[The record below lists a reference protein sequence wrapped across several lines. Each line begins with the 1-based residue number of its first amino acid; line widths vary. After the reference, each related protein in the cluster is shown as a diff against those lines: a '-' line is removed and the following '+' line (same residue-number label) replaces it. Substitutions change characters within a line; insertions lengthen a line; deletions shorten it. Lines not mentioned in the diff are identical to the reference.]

1 MNSLS
6 ENAYFVQGNGP
17 NYSLKIGRVTMDAK
31 DLVKNAQASILAL
44 CAHLIEV
51 GKLEPEDIRR
61 VSLKGAKTPA
71 LPVYSH
77 LSEREKNLL
86 PEAIQMAAQ

>member
-1 MNSLS
+1 MK
-6 ENAYFVQGNGP
+6 V
-17 NYSLKIGRVTMDAK
+17 GRVTMDAK
-31 DLVKNAQASILAL
+31 DLLKNVHAAVSSL
-44 CAHLIEV
+44 CAHLLEV

-71 LPVYSH
+71 LPVYSF